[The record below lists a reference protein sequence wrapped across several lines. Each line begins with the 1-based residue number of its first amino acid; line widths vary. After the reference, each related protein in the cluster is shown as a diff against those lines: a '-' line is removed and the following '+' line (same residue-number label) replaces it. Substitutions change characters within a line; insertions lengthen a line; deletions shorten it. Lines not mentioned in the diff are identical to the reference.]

1 MPNDTLAVELR
12 EVSKSYGY
20 VQALKSVSLSIK
32 AGEFSA
38 LSGHNGAGKT
48 TLLKII
54 ATHITPSSG
63 TVKLFGN
70 DAFNDGAG
78 EIRNRIGFVTHASFL
93 YDELT
98 IKENLL
104 FYAKLFSV
112 KGEEDFIDTIEFLG
126 LKRWYNVPV
135 KHLSHGLRKRADI
148 VRALL
153 HNPDLILLDEP
164 FSGLDTT
171 TCDLLVS
178 YFKGRHEENGKT
190 LILSSHSIEW
200 AKRICDKRITLAKGK
215 IVEESS
221 FHNRDEE

>member
-1 MPNDTLAVELR
+1 MPNDRIAVELT

-20 VQALKSVSLSIK
+20 LQALKSVTLK
-32 AGEFSA
+32 LKTGEFSA

-48 TLLKII
+48 TLLKMI

-63 TVKLFGN
+63 TVKIFGD
-70 DAFNDGAG
+70 DAFKDGAAG

-98 IKENLL
+98 IRENLL
-104 FYAKLFSV
+104 FYAKLFLI
-112 KGEEDFIDTIEFLG
+112 KGEEDFIETIGFLG

-135 KHLSHGLRKRADI
+135 KQLSHGLRKRADI
-148 VRALL
+148 VRALI

-178 YFKGRHEENGKT
+178 YFKGRHEEKGKT
-190 LILSSHSIEW
+190 LILSSHSLEW
-200 AKRICDKRITLAKGK
+200 AKRICDKRITLDKGK
-215 IVEESS
+215 IIEESS
-221 FHNRDEE
+221 FHK

>member
-1 MPNDTLAVELR
+1 MPNDTIAVELI

-20 VQALKSVSLSIK
+20 LQALKSVSLKIK

-63 TVKLFGN
+63 TVKIFGD
-70 DAFNDGAG
+70 DAFKDGGG
-78 EIRNRIGFVTHASFL
+78 EIRKRIGFVTHASFL

-98 IKENLL
+98 IRENLL
-104 FYAKLFSV
+104 FYAKLFLI
-112 KGEEDFIDTIEFLG
+112 KGEEDFIETIELLG

-135 KHLSHGLRKRADI
+135 KQLSHGLRKRADI
-148 VRALL
+148 VRALI

-178 YFKGRHEENGKT
+178 YFKGHEENGKT
-190 LILSSHSIEW
+190 LLLSSHSLEW

-215 IVEESS
+215 IIEESS
-221 FHNRDEE
+221 FFHKE